1 MSDIKILKAGQSVEN
16 KLNVVYIYMLVDPL
30 TNLVRYIGKSNNIDV
45 RFKEHIRKSKYS
57 NTLKIKQSSIS
68 NVCNKENRTYYNYK
82 WVKIN

>member
-1 MSDIKILKAGQSVEN
+1 MSDIKILKAGENGEN

-30 TNLVRYIGKSNNIDV
+30 TNLVRY
-45 RFKEHIRKSKYS
+45 
-57 NTLKIKQSSIS
+57 